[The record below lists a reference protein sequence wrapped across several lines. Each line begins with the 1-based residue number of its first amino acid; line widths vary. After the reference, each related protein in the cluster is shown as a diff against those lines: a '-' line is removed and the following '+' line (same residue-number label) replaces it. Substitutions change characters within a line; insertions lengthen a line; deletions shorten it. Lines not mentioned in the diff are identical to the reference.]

1 MALRCSA
8 SRRASA
14 RLRHT
19 MYRRS
24 PILTCLA
31 SSSVSSPE
39 TRGTTQRDKGRLI
52 INHGAAHLGTA
63 ALAHAEDVFELAFL
77 QRGNALGADHAAV
90 GDDADAA
97 DAKTSAQPV
106 DDRQQGGDIGGVAGP
121 QLAAQRPAVLIH
133 DQPDDHLME
142 IRAVVFRMAAT
153 TKLLAAP
160 SLEGQAG
167 GVHEDDA
174 EFGEQVAPTGKQP
187 LFHEVLAAARR
198 QLAGSGLIGERLAE
212 PSHGAVEMMQ
222 LKGLSALDPVVGSPL
237 FRSAVRARHKQPVEH
252 RQEYRALGSKLDLPA
267 CGQLF

>member
-1 MALRCSA
+1 
-8 SRRASA
+8 
-14 RLRHT
+14 
-19 MYRRS
+19 
-24 PILTCLA
+24 
-31 SSSVSSPE
+31 
-39 TRGTTQRDKGRLI
+39 
-52 INHGAAHLGTA
+52 
-63 ALAHAEDVFELAFL
+63 
-77 QRGNALGADHAAV
+77 
-90 GDDADAA
+90 
-97 DAKTSAQPV
+97 
-106 DDRQQGGDIGGVAGP
+106 
-121 QLAAQRPAVLIH
+121 
-133 DQPDDHLME
+133 ME

-167 GVHEDDA
+167 GVHEDHA

-252 RQEYRALGSKLDLPA
+252 RQEYRALGSKLELPA